1 MAQTKDSP
9 QPDPIATAASDL
21 QSLRIGIADN
31 PLTEALP
38 VPDLM
43 FGGTVLVIVIAFH
56 AFWIRF
62 ITSLFL
68 TRASAIEVTKSAWR
82 ADVLFIAMVIALLTV
97 HLSEVVLWSAAL
109 VLGGLV
115 PDWSRAAY
123 FAANCYTA
131 LGEPFSLAHAWRV
144 VPPIIAMS
152 GIFAFGWTASVFVN
166 FVARYNELR
175 AGIIAAKR
183 SAGTPK
189 R

>member
-1 MAQTKDSP
+1 
-9 QPDPIATAASDL
+9 
-21 QSLRIGIADN
+21 
-31 PLTEALP
+31 
-38 VPDLM
+38 
-43 FGGTVLVIVIAFH
+43 
-56 AFWIRF
+56 
-62 ITSLFL
+62 
-68 TRASAIEVTKSAWR
+68 
-82 ADVLFIAMVIALLTV
+82 MVVALLTV

-115 PDWSRAAY
+115 PDWSKSAY

-131 LGEPFSLAHAWRV
+131 LGEPFSLPHAWRV